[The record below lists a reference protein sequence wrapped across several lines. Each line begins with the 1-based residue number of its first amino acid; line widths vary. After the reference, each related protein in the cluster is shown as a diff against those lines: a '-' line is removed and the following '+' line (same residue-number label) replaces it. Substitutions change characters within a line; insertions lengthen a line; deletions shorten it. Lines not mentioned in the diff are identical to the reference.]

1 MAHFL
6 EARSPLLGSALTP
19 AQIRHWEAKLDEW
32 DSLFSFLVEELA
44 GENADAA
51 MRNDLLA
58 RSLGGIRRRSKRI
71 GCALRDHWAGAIP
84 VLLE

>member
-1 MAHFL
+1 LAHFL

-51 MRNDLLA
+51 MRN
-58 RSLGGIRRRSKRI
+58 
-71 GCALRDHWAGAIP
+71 
-84 VLLE
+84 